1 MVSVIARP
9 ADSAPTAVT
18 LCAPTTTALCV
29 LVAALICEFFAPP
42 TMAKEEPL
50 LEVGLGIGAIAFE
63 DYRGS
68 STTHA
73 YPLPIGYLLYNGD
86 FLKADRD
93 GVRGLLFNQSWVELN
108 LSGNLTT
115 PVKNDRERSGM
126 PDLRSTVEA
135 GPSLDFHLLKS
146 ADGKV
151 KFDLRL
157 PVRAAF
163 TVQAVPKYTGWTFN
177 PRLALDL
184 KDPAGFTGWNVGLM
198 TGPLFADRRYHD
210 YFYSVAEEYATD
222 SRPAYQASAGY
233 AGFQTLGAISKRF
246 PKFWVGAYA
255 RYDTLDG
262 AVFADSPLVQ
272 KNSYWSAGFGISW
285 IIHTSTR
292 MVEVP
297 D

>member
-1 MVSVIARP
+1 MVPGINRP
-9 ADSAPTAVT
+9 AVCALAMALLPALLAAP
-18 LCAPTTTALCV
+18 L
-29 LVAALICEFFAPP
+29 
-42 TMAKEEPL
+42 MAKEEPV

-86 FLKADRD
+86 FLKADRE
-93 GVRGLLFNQSWVELN
+93 GVRGLLFHDSWVELN

-115 PVKNDRERSGM
+115 PVRNDRERSGM

-135 GPSLDFHLLKS
+135 GPSLDFHLLRS
-146 ADGKV
+146 SDGRV
-151 KFDLRL
+151 KFDLRM

-163 TVQAVPKYTGWTFN
+163 TVEAAPKYIGWTFT

-184 KDPAGFTGWNVGLM
+184 KDLDGLPGWNIGVLA
-198 TGPLFADRRYHD
+198 GPLFADRRYHN
-210 YFYSVAEEYATD
+210 YFYAVAPEYATEA
-222 SRPAYQASAGY
+222 RPAYEASAGY
-233 AGFQTLGAISKRF
+233 AGTQTIGAISKRF

-272 KNSYWSAGFGISW
+272 RNSYWSAGFGISW

-292 MVEVP
+292 TVEVP

>member
-163 TVQAVPKYTGWTFN
+163 TVQAVPKYIGWTFN

-198 TGPLFADRRYHD
+198 AGPLFADRKYHN